1 MVSDDERRECG
12 GAGYLLLSLCLCL
25 CVCLRLCLRLRLRLR
40 CRRLLVVVLL
50 LEQGLP
56 VAHLL
61 RLIRPRLRH
70 PVATLQALLVS

>member
-1 MVSDDERRECG
+1 MVVSDAKRRECG

-25 CVCLRLCLRLRLRLR
+25 CLCLRLRLRR
-40 CRRLLVVVLL
+40 RRLLVVLVVLLL

-61 RLIRPRLRH
+61 RLVRPKLRH

>member
-1 MVSDDERRECG
+1 MVVSDAKRRECG

-25 CVCLRLCLRLRLRLR
+25 RLRLRLHR
-40 CRRLLVVVLL
+40 RRLLVVLVVVLL

-61 RLIRPRLRH
+61 RLVRPKLRH